1 MAGITF
7 KQNNNSLSFNAPKE
21 VIKAVEE
28 VYVGNTAPTDDN
40 YKVWVKPEGEV
51 TEVASKKYVDDAIS
65 NLDFEDIDLEG
76 YATESYVD
84 EAISKIEL
92 IPGEPGQPGEPGYT
106 PIKGV
111 DYFDGEPG
119 KDGYTPIKGVD
130 YFDGEPGAP
139 GKDGEDYVLTAA
151 DKQEIANLVSSSFVD
166 GEGVEY

>member
-28 VYVGNTAPTDDN
+28 VYVGNTAPTDDK
-40 YKVWVKPEGEV
+40 YKIWVNPEGEV
-51 TEVASKKYVDDAIS
+51 TEVASKKYVDDAIDS
-65 NLDFEDIDLEG
+65 IDFADVDLEG
-76 YATESYVD
+76 YATEEYVD
-84 EAISKIEL
+84 KAIAEIEL

-106 PIKGV
+106 PIKG
-111 DYFDGEPG
+111 
-119 KDGYTPIKGVD
+119 ID